1 MLYTLVPD
9 VFSLCGTLLH
19 KFTIQPISLRKA
31 NCAIPVLLLQKV
43 MVSPGTPLEKN
54 YESQS
59 RIIASQLKNNNE
71 SLGLYVTTKLIWRQ
85 TPKLCITVYWN
96 RNILLLLSS
105 TTKVKEICTVKQ
117 QPQEQPQKSHTQDI
131 HQKLLQIDQS
141 IFASF
146 RTHTTNCFVSL
157 RTLMHQGRR

>member
-1 MLYTLVPD
+1 MLHPGTRR
-9 VFSLCGTLLH
+9 FSLRGELLH
-19 KFTIQPISLRKA
+19 KITIQRISLRKT
-31 NCAIPVLLLQKV
+31 NCAIPAILLQKV

-54 YESQS
+54 YEFQS
-59 RIIASQLKNNNE
+59 RTIASQLKKNNE
-71 SLGLYVTTKLIWRQ
+71 ALGLYVTTKLIWRQ

-96 RNILLLLSS
+96 RNILLLLTS

-117 QPQEQPQKSHTQDI
+117 QPQKSHTQDI

>member
-1 MLYTLVPD
+1 MLYPGTRR
-9 VFSLCGTLLH
+9 FSLRGELLH
-19 KFTIQPISLRKA
+19 KITIQRISLRKT
-31 NCAIPVLLLQKV
+31 NCAIPVILLQKV

-54 YESQS
+54 YEFQS
-59 RIIASQLKNNNE
+59 RTIASQLKKNNE
-71 SLGLYVTTKLIWRQ
+71 ALGLYVTTKLIWRQ
-85 TPKLCITVYWN
+85 TPKHCITVYWN
-96 RNILLLLSS
+96 RNILLLLTR

-117 QPQEQPQKSHTQDI
+117 QPQKSHTQDI

-146 RTHTTNCFVSL
+146 TTHTTNCFVSL

>member
-9 VFSLCGTLLH
+9 VFSLCGRLLH

-31 NCAIPVLLLQKV
+31 NCAIPVMLWQKV
-43 MVSPGTPLEKN
+43 MVSPGTPLAKN

-59 RIIASQLKNNNE
+59 RTNESYNKFSKSNE

-85 TPKLCITVYWN
+85 TPKLCITGYWN
-96 RNILLLLSS
+96 RDILLLLSS
-105 TTKVKEICTVKQ
+105 KTRVKEMCTVKQ
-117 QPQEQPQKSHTQDI
+117 QPQEHPQKSHTQDI
-131 HQKLLQIDQS
+131 HQKHLQIDQS

-146 RTHTTNCFVSL
+146 RTHTTNYFVSL
-157 RTLMHQGRR
+157 RT